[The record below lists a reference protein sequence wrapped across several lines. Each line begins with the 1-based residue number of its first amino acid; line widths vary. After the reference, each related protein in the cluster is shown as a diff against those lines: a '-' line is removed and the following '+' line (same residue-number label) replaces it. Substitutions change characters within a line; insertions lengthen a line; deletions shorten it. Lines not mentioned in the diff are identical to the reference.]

1 MGKRTVVSLDSGE
14 LKFIAQFW
22 GEKFADALITHPRW
36 PRCNQS
42 RAIAAAEAIVRTA
55 ITGVAAILDEGADFR
70 PHLTM
75 ISATTWGA
83 FQKLNAGQ
91 KEKIGARSGRNI
103 ERDFEMP
110 TGKVSFF

>member
-1 MGKRTVVSLDSGE
+1 VSLESDE

-22 GEKFADALITHPRW
+22 GERYADALIANPRW

-42 RAIAAAEAIVRTA
+42 RAIVAAESIVRSA

-70 PHLTM
+70 PHIGM

-83 FQKLNAGQ
+83 FQD
-91 KEKIGARSGRNI
+91 S
-103 ERDFEMP
+103 MP
-110 TGKVSFF
+110 GKKKKSVRVRAEI